1 MPAKVKEIRVTIT
14 ICCHR
19 CFGDRMEEKTSPE
32 LFVSSDVEILD
43 FHQYATVGT
52 KVDLPL
58 LGTKDTYTAIFGVA
72 WSTTVCWW
80 LSYEVLPHG

>member
-1 MPAKVKEIRVTIT
+1 VIEWK
-14 ICCHR
+14 
-19 CFGDRMEEKTSPE
+19 SPE

-52 KVDLPL
+52 KMDLPL
-58 LGTKDTYTAIFGVA
+58 LVTKDTYTAIFGVT